1 MKRILLFALPLVV
14 ATAVFA
20 DTTTTTTT
28 TITKETQTWQSVP
41 ITVNE
46 EAHTYTTVE
55 GPVPSGEYYYTYP
68 GYRCVKEKIAV
79 VSGDVVIY
87 HSGVADGSDI
97 YCYPE

>member
-1 MKRILLFALPLVV
+1 MKRMLLIALPLAIATV
-14 ATAVFA
+14 AFA

-46 EAHTYTTVE
+46 QAHTYTTVE
-55 GPVPSGEYYYTYP
+55 SPLPTGEYYYTYP
-68 GYRCVKEKIAV
+68 GYRCVKEKIEIV
-79 VSGDVVIY
+79 GGNVIIY
-87 HSGVADGSDI
+87 HSGVPDGSDI